1 MTMTAQELLDH
12 LTAIKELHN
21 LSELQVVFEDH
32 DNSLNVQYFNVYS
45 ARIKIVDK
53 ELILTNI

>member
-1 MTMTAQELLDH
+1 MTAQELLDH

-21 LSELQVVFEDH
+21 LSEFQVVFEDH

-53 ELILTNI
+53 ELILT